1 MTRKHK
7 PASIYKEVTDSIIA
21 QLEEG
26 CVPWVQPWGS
36 AEGAP
41 AAGLPKNVISGKAY
55 SGINILNLWGSL
67 FKHEFGC
74 QNWLTYKQAKEL
86 GGNVR
91 KGEQGTMVCYAD
103 SFIPKDEKEKL
114 LGDGEEPRRVAF
126 LKRYTVFNVE
136 QCEGL
141 PEKAYEGATP
151 LPECEQVPMA
161 EKLIAASGAD
171 FRIGGNRAFYR
182 PAEDYIQVPPQPAF
196 FQQIDYYRTCFHELG
211 HWTGHRSRFDRDLP
225 NRFGSKGYAREELVA
240 ELASAFVCAALTI
253 KPTVRHADYIGSWL
267 QVLKED
273 DIAIFKAASQA
284 SKAADYVL
292 GCYRETVEQ
301 EAA

>member
-91 KGEQGTMVCYAD
+91 KSD
-103 SFIPKDEKEKL
+103 STACGLHWLMAGSFE
-114 LGDGEEPRRVAF
+114 GRRY
-126 LKRYTVFNVE
+126 RYF
-136 QCEGL
+136 
-141 PEKAYEGATP
+141 
-151 LPECEQVPMA
+151 
-161 EKLIAASGAD
+161 
-171 FRIGGNRAFYR
+171 
-182 PAEDYIQVPPQPAF
+182 
-196 FQQIDYYRTCFHELG
+196 
-211 HWTGHRSRFDRDLP
+211 
-225 NRFGSKGYAREELVA
+225 
-240 ELASAFVCAALTI
+240 
-253 KPTVRHADYIGSWL
+253 
-267 QVLKED
+267 
-273 DIAIFKAASQA
+273 
-284 SKAADYVL
+284 
-292 GCYRETVEQ
+292 
-301 EAA
+301 